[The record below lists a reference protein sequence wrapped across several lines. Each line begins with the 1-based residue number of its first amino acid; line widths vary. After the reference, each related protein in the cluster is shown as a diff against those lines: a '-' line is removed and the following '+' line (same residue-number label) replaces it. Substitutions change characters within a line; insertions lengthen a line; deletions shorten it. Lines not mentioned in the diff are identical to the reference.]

1 VGRRFVNHR
10 RRNVVED
17 RERRRPVTDDPS
29 QESGEDDVE
38 LHKKKGTVQPM
49 AGADAPAE
57 GESDDDVELHRKNSV
72 KPL

>member
-1 VGRRFVNHR
+1 M
-10 RRNVVED
+10 ED
-17 RERRRPVTDDPS
+17 RERRRPLADDPIEGS
-29 QESGEDDVE
+29 EDDVE

-49 AGADAPAE
+49 AGAEAPAE

>member
-1 VGRRFVNHR
+1 
-10 RRNVVED
+10 VED
-17 RERRRPVTDDPS
+17 RERRRPVTDDPTQGS
-29 QESGEDDVE
+29 EDEDVE